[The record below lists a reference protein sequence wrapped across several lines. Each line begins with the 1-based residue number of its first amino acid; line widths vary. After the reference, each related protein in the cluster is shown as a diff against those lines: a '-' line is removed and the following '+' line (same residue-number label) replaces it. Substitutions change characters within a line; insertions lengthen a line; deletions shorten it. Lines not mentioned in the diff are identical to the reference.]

1 MTGLVMG
8 QVVELDAPASKAF
21 AITPNDSTDL
31 TTTAR
36 AIYVGTTGNL
46 AVTLS
51 GDSSSVTFTNVA
63 AGYHPLRAKRVL
75 ATGTT
80 ASGLIG
86 LA

>member
-8 QVVELDAPASKAF
+8 QPVDPDAPASKAF

-31 TTTAR
+31 TVSTR
-36 AIYVGTTGNL
+36 AVYVGTAGNL
-46 AVTLS
+46 SVILTDDSAAVTL
-51 GDSSSVTFTNVA
+51 TNCAV
-63 AGYHPLRAKRVL
+63 GYHPLKCKRVR

-80 ASGLIG
+80 ATGLVG